1 MLVILALER
10 QRQEDSEFKTGLGYR
25 ARPCLKKKK
34 KSCKRN
40 KICTDLI

>member
-34 KSCKRN
+34 NLAREIKYVQ
-40 KICTDLI
+40 I